1 MDNTKKVYTLLKKVY
16 RRDWYPLFR
25 EFKKLEN
32 STDEKAITLL
42 ITKIERSISYRESR
56 TANKPK
62 LFYNEDLPVTK
73 RREEIVKT
81 IKENQVVIISGQ
93 TGSGKTTQIPKF
105 CLEAGLGES
114 GIIACTQPR
123 RIAAISV
130 ATRLAEELKTPLGKD
145 IGYKIRFGEEF
156 SKEGYIK
163 VLTDGMLL
171 AEAQGDRF
179 LNAYDCIII
188 DEAHERS
195 LNIDF
200 IMGILRDLIKKRKD
214 LKIIITSATIDTEK
228 FSKAFDNAPIIEV
241 SGRTFPVEVI
251 YKEEEKEE
259 LELSFGERSAKAT
272 AELIESTNSGDI
284 LTFLPTE
291 QDIRECIDQ
300 LTKQFNGK
308 IEILPLFARLTGG
321 EQKAVFKKTNKRK
334 AIISTNVAETSL
346 TIPGIKYVIDSG
358 VARISQ
364 YSHQTRTMGLPVSPI
379 SKSSADQ
386 RMGRCGRIENGV
398 CIRLYTE
405 ADYNKRS
412 QFTPPEIQRTN
423 LAEVI
428 LRMITLKLDDIKNFP
443 FIDSPPSTGI
453 KDGYDLLIELGA
465 ITKNRDKWKLTSD
478 GMLMSRYPIDPRD
491 SRMILEAQKEG
502 CVEEVSAL
510 AAVVSIHDP
519 RNRPRE
525 QSGLADE
532 RHARFKHA
540 ESDFLTLLNIWNEYQ
555 DELKKKGSTNG
566 RMKKWC
572 KANFISYRSMREW
585 RDIYRQIITL
595 NKENN
600 IKISSLPKVDWTN
613 KELNN
618 NYGRIHRSL
627 LTGYLSTIALK
638 REKNFYR
645 LTKDREG
652 MIYPGSGLFNG
663 GGEWVCSFEQVKT
676 SRLYIRTVG
685 NIDVEWLE
693 RLGGKLCK
701 RSYSG
706 PYYSSDLGEVRA
718 LERVTLFGLPIV
730 YNRDVDYG
738 LYNKAEATKLF
749 MKTCLVE
756 GEITPK
762 QRKEYSFLDFNLT
775 LIEKISKMEDKL
787 RQRNILVD
795 ESSIDKFY
803 SEKIKNVS
811 SLNELTS
818 LIRKNSGD
826 KFLRMKEEDLY
837 TEIPGGL
844 NEFPDTFTLG
854 ESTFKIDYHFD
865 PGKELDGVTIK
876 IPAAVA
882 MDVPKES
889 LDIAVPG
896 LLKDRITGL
905 IKGLPKEYRKRL
917 IPINSSAQDIVMNME
932 ITHSGLHTQLSNY
945 IYQNWKFNI
954 PVNVWDDSKLPE
966 HLKVRVSIIDT
977 KGKEIKSSRDGEILY
992 DDYSNRLDNIK
1003 KVKKAKESY
1012 ERSNI
1017 STWDFNEPIE
1027 EKIIIKGIQY
1037 YPGLKITGDTV
1048 SLTLFNRQKEAYRN
1062 HKEGTALLVINQ
1074 LNKQLKAIQADIP
1087 LTSEHRLLTNY
1098 FNGEKEYY
1106 KQLFYRLIKD
1116 NVNSEI
1122 RNRVSFET
1130 FINKISPDL
1139 LKKAKEQNGEIGN
1152 ILDEYKILRES
1163 ISRVTTNLKG
1173 RGEEF
1178 LNDINNELERLVPQD
1193 FIIKSTCFK
1202 SLQRYLRA
1210 LNERINKGSLNIVKD
1225 RDKREDIRWFE
1236 KEYKSIVNDLSP
1248 AASMEKLDLL
1258 DEFYTLLEEYR
1269 VSLYAGNIKLP
1280 IKVSDKRL
1288 EKLLDNIDR
1297 TI

>member
-1 MDNTKKVYTLLKKVY
+1 MNDINNMFKLLNSVY
-16 RRDWYPLFR
+16 RRDWHPLFR
-25 EFKKLEN
+25 DLKKLEKN
-32 STDEKAITLL
+32 SDENAQLKLKARIL
-42 ITKIERSISYRESR
+42 KSVEYKKSR
-56 TANKPK
+56 IKNKPT
-62 LFYNEDLPVTK
+62 LYYNEELPVTK

-145 IGYKIRFGEEF
+145 VGYKIRFGEDF

-171 AEAQGDRF
+171 AETQGDRF

-214 LKIIITSATIDTEK
+214 LKVIITSATIDTEK

-251 YKEEEKEE
+251 YKEEEKVE
-259 LELSFGERSAKAT
+259 LELSFGERAAKAT
-272 AELIESTNSGDI
+272 AELIDTTNSGDI

-291 QDIRECIDQ
+291 QDINECIDQ

-308 IEILPLFARLTGG
+308 IEVLPLFARLTQS
-321 EQKAVFKKTNKRK
+321 EQKAVFKNTHKRK

-346 TIPGIKYVIDSG
+346 TIPGIKYVVDSG

-364 YSHQTRTMGLPVSPI
+364 YSHQTRTMGLPVSPV

-428 LRMITLKLDDIKNFP
+428 LRMITLKLDDVKNFP

-465 ITKNRDKWKLTSD
+465 ITKNRDRWKLTSD
-478 GMLMSRYPIDPRD
+478 GILMSRYPIDPRD

-519 RNRPRE
+519 RNRPKE

-555 DELKKKGSTNG
+555 AEFKKKGSTNG
-566 RMKKWC
+566 KMKRWC
-572 KANFISYRSMREW
+572 KTNFISYKRMREW
-585 RDIYRQIITL
+585 RDIYRQITTL

-600 IKISSLPKVDWTN
+600 IKLTSLPKEDWTN

-652 MIYPGSGLFNG
+652 MIYPGSGIFNSS
-663 GGEWVCSFEQVKT
+663 GEWIFSFEQVKT
-676 SRLYIRTVG
+676 SRLFLRTVG
-685 NIDVEWLE
+685 NIDVDWLE

-701 RSYSG
+701 RSYSA
-706 PYYSSDLGEVRA
+706 PYYSADLGEVRA

-749 MKTCLVE
+749 IKTCLVE

-775 LIEKISKMEDKL
+775 LIEKIGKMEDKL

-795 ESSIDKFY
+795 ESSIDTFY
-803 SEKIKNVS
+803 SEKVKNVS

-826 KFLRMKEEDLY
+826 KFIRMKEEDLY

-876 IPAAVA
+876 VPAAVA

-917 IPINSSAQDIVMNME
+917 IPIGSSVDDIILNME
-932 ITHSGLHTQLSNY
+932 ISHSSLHTQLSNY
-945 IYQNWKFNI
+945 IYQNWRFNI
-954 PVNVWDDSKLPE
+954 PVKAWDDDKLPE
-966 HLKVRVSIIDT
+966 HLKVRVAIIDT

-1003 KVKKAKESY
+1003 KVQKAKDSY

-1037 YPGLKITGDTV
+1037 YPGLKVTGDTV
-1048 SLTLFNRQKEAYRN
+1048 SLTLFNRQKEASRN
-1062 HKEGTALLVINQ
+1062 HKDGTALLVMNK

-1087 LTSEHRLLTNY
+1087 LSSEHKLLTNY
-1098 FNGEKEYY
+1098 FNGEKTYY
-1106 KQLFYRLIKD
+1106 KEFFYRLIKE

-1122 RNRVSFET
+1122 RNIDEFET
-1130 FINKISPDL
+1130 FITRISPEL
-1139 LKKAKEQNGEIGN
+1139 LEKAKEKSRDIGN

-1163 ISRVTTNLKG
+1163 ISRVTKTLKG

-1178 LNDINNELERLVPQD
+1178 LLDISAELERLVPQE
-1193 FIIKSTCFK
+1193 FIIKTTCFK
-1202 SLQRYLRA
+1202 SLQRYLKA

-1225 RDKREDIRWFE
+1225 SEKREDIRWFE
-1236 KEYKSIVNDLSP
+1236 KEYETITDDLSP
-1248 AASMEKLDLL
+1248 AASIEKLDLL
-1258 DEFYTLLEEYR
+1258 DEYYKLLEEYR

-1280 IKVSDKRL
+1280 VKVSDKRL
-1288 EKLLDNIDR
+1288 EKLLDVIDR